1 MPVLRWRGWQE
12 PVPVPAPRRVRRG
25 CRNLRS
31 PLGLGAVGFALL
43 SLAGTAAGEFSG
55 TVTVVSDYRYRGV
68 SLSDN
73 DPAAQLGVAY
83 DDARGWYAGA
93 FVSTVKSS
101 TYGTSG
107 VQAITF
113 AGYAWRMPSGLS
125 LEAGADYSVVTA
137 SPRYDYPEVYVG
149 FAYQNLTG
157 RAYYSPRYLGQDYGA
172 VYGEL
177 NFAPP
182 LFDTVRLLAHVGV
195 LDSEAKT
202 IYGDRSPPV
211 VDFAIGAGVDWQG
224 FTLQLSWV
232 GVNRYSPAYRVVGV
246 GHRTG
251 PVLSISHSF

>member
-1 MPVLRWRGWQE
+1 M
-12 PVPVPAPRRVRRG
+12 PVPAARRVARTRQSHN
-25 CRNLRS
+25 CAVR
-31 PLGLGAVGFALL
+31 LGVVGFALL
-43 SLAGTAAGEFSG
+43 SIVRTASAEVSG
-55 TVTVVSDYRYRGV
+55 TVTVISDYRYRGI
-68 SLSDN
+68 SLSDD
-73 DPAAQLGVAY
+73 DPAAQVGVTY

-101 TYGTSG
+101 AYGTTG
-107 VQAITF
+107 VQAIGF
-113 AGYAWRMPSGLS
+113 GGYAWRMPSGLS

-137 SPRYDYPEVYVG
+137 SPRYDYPEAYVG

-157 RAYYSPRYLGQDYGA
+157 RVYYSPRYLGLDSVA
-172 VYGEL
+172 VYAEL

-182 LFDTVRLLAHVGV
+182 LFDNVRLLAHVGV
-195 LDSEAKT
+195 LGSDAKT

-232 GVNRYSPAYRVVGV
+232 GVNRYSPAYRVVGFSD
-246 GHRTG
+246 RTG

>member
-1 MPVLRWRGWQE
+1 MHAPQSPGRLE
-12 PVPVPAPRRVRRG
+12 PVPVPAPRRAA
-25 CRNLRS
+25 CKHRNRNCAV
-31 PLGLGAVGFALL
+31 GLGVVGLALL
-43 SLAGTAAGEFSG
+43 SIVRTASAEVSG
-55 TVTVVSDYRYRGV
+55 TVTVVSDYRYRGI

-73 DPAAQLGVAY
+73 DPAAQLGVTY
-83 DDARGWYAGA
+83 DDPLGWYAGA
-93 FVSTVKSS
+93 FVSTIKSS
-101 TYGTSG
+101 AYGTTG
-107 VQAITF
+107 VQAIGF
-113 AGYAWRMPSGLS
+113 GGYAWRMPSGLS

>member
-1 MPVLRWRGWQE
+1 MHAPQSPGRLE
-12 PVPVPAPRRVRRG
+12 PVPVPAARRVARTRQSHN
-25 CRNLRS
+25 CAVR
-31 PLGLGAVGFALL
+31 LGVVGFALL
-43 SLAGTAAGEFSG
+43 SIVRTASAEVSG
-55 TVTVVSDYRYRGV
+55 TVTVVSDYRYRGI
-68 SLSDN
+68 SLSDD
-73 DPAAQLGVAY
+73 DPAAQVGVTY

-101 TYGTSG
+101 AYGTTG
-107 VQAITF
+107 VQAIGF
-113 AGYAWRMPSGLS
+113 GGYAWRMPSGLS

-137 SPRYDYPEVYVG
+137 SPRYDYPEAYVG

-157 RAYYSPRYLGQDYGA
+157 RVYYSPRYLGLDSVA
-172 VYGEL
+172 VYAEL

-182 LFDTVRLLAHVGV
+182 LFDSVRLLAHVGV
-195 LDSEAKT
+195 LGSDAKT

-232 GVNRYSPAYRVVGV
+232 GVNRYSPAYRVVGFSD
-246 GHRTG
+246 RTG

>member
-1 MPVLRWRGWQE
+1 MHAPQSPGRLE
-12 PVPVPAPRRVRRG
+12 PVPVPALRRAA
-25 CRNLRS
+25 CKHRNRNCAV
-31 PLGLGAVGFALL
+31 GLGVVGLALL
-43 SLAGTAAGEFSG
+43 SIVRTASAEVSG
-55 TVTVVSDYRYRGV
+55 TVTVVSDYRYRGI

-73 DPAAQLGVAY
+73 DPAAQLGVTY
-83 DDARGWYAGA
+83 DDPLGWYAGA
-93 FVSTVKSS
+93 FVSTIKSS
-101 TYGTSG
+101 AYGTTG
-107 VQAITF
+107 VQAIGF
-113 AGYAWRMPSGLS
+113 GGYAWRMPSGLS

-211 VDFAIGAGVDWQG
+211 IDFAIGAGVDWQG

>member
-1 MPVLRWRGWQE
+1 MHAPQSPGRLE
-12 PVPVPAPRRVRRG
+12 PVPVPAPRRAA
-25 CRNLRS
+25 CKHRNRNCAV
-31 PLGLGAVGFALL
+31 GLGVVGLALF
-43 SLAGTAAGEFSG
+43 SIVRTASAEVSG
-55 TVTVVSDYRYRGV
+55 TVTVVSDYRYRGI

-73 DPAAQLGVAY
+73 DPAAQLGVTY
-83 DDARGWYAGA
+83 DDPLGWYAGA
-93 FVSTVKSS
+93 FVSTIKSS
-101 TYGTSG
+101 AYGTTG
-107 VQAITF
+107 VQAIGF
-113 AGYAWRMPSGLS
+113 GGYAWRMPSGLS

-157 RAYYSPRYLGQDYGA
+157 RAYYSPRYLGQDYAA